1 MVDELDRFQPEVIEA
16 DPAYLSIL
24 ARACVLEGLRLRQP
38 ECIVLTYEFPSRVH
52 LRQIAPAFPGV
63 PVVSSYGSTETG
75 HVFTRCDAGVFHENT
90 ATCHVE
96 IQPLRAASLARLHDG
111 LPCSCGRHDGLAV
124 AAIEGRIRDLTFDL
138 EGRAVTV
145 RRLDDA
151 LGAAEHLLGY
161 QVDQCGAREYLA
173 RYTAEP
179 HADEATGEAVGDILR
194 SVYGPGARITV
205 RREAALSPEQSG
217 KFRLARTTFDW
228 DPQELFS

>member
-1 MVDELDRFQPEVIEA
+1 
-16 DPAYLSIL
+16 
-24 ARACVLEGLRLRQP
+24 
-38 ECIVLTYEFPSRVH
+38 
-52 LRQIAPAFPGV
+52 
-63 PVVSSYGSTETG
+63 
-75 HVFTRCDAGVFHENT
+75 
-90 ATCHVE
+90 
-96 IQPLRAASLARLHDG
+96 
-111 LPCSCGRHDGLAV
+111 
-124 AAIEGRIRDLTFDL
+124 
-138 EGRAVTV
+138 V

-179 HADEATGEAVGDILR
+179 HADEATCEAVGDILR